1 MTQNTPTSY
10 TVANDEVVTITVVA
24 TKVGEFAVAS
34 LDGGTLNP
42 IGTAPLKYRFTAT
55 KATGANH
62 FVVIFCHFPDSAP
75 NDAKYEISVAG
86 SNGGGIFAADTVFRS
101 DPPST
106 WNTTLTFA
114 IA

>member
-1 MTQNTPTSY
+1 MIQNTPTSY
-10 TVANDEVVTITVVA
+10 TVDNDEVVTITVVA

-55 KATGANH
+55 KSAGANH
-62 FVVIFCHFPDSAP
+62 FVVIFFHFPDSAP
-75 NDAKYEISVAG
+75 NDANYAISTQG
-86 SNGGGIFAADTVFRS
+86 SNGGGVFAVDTVSKS

-106 WNTTLTFA
+106 WNTSIEFSVA
-114 IA
+114 